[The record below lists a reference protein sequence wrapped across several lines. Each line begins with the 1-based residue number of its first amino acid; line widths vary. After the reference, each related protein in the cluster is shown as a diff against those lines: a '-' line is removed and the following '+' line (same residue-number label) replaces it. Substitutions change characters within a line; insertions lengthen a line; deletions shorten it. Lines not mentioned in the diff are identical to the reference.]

1 MPRGDRPP
9 AWLGWLSIVGC
20 IGFALPLLAHAYAG
34 TASRYVGDDYCAG
47 YIFHDYGLIGGQ
59 IWHYKSWNAVPTTLL
74 LMAVTAPGGA
84 RLARLLPGTA
94 LGLWLIAGTWSLHEI
109 SSWSRQAWSWPV
121 CLWLAEV
128 LVYATLQDAPN
139 VAQSV
144 YLRVPM
150 LAYMCPLIVLTAYI
164 GWLMRAARRGVRG
177 LGGLAVSAVLA
188 LVFGAFGPVCAAL
201 LTVATFLGT
210 IAARLTLAEPRRSAL
225 ARLLAAGCAGSV
237 IALAIVALGPGN
249 ATRQVHFPQSPG
261 LLTVGIWSFL
271 YTAFM
276 FCRPVVALLRP
287 AIEAAAPYLLG
298 GTPGWLPTALVMRT
312 SPIPVATAML
322 IPAILAVVPQL
333 PKPPGLAL
341 KRACWWIPAAAFVLV
356 GACMAP
362 GAYGTS
368 APPPP
373 RALLIPQYVIT
384 CLAACWACAIALT
397 FAPRLRPGLDASRL
411 IAPVIVG
418 CLILAGPI
426 AASPNIV
433 RTGSMMREWARDW
446 DETDRQLRL
455 ARADGVRDASVP
467 ALDSIAG
474 VGSISSDV
482 QDWVNICA
490 AHYYGLRSITGS
502 SPTSK

>member
-9 AWLGWLSIVGC
+9 VWLFWLSIVGC
-20 IGFALPLLAHAYAG
+20 IGFSLPLLAHAYAG
-34 TASRYVGDDYCAG
+34 TASRYLGDDYCAG

-59 IWHYKSWNAVPTTLL
+59 VWHYKSWSAVPTTLF
-74 LMAVTAPGGA
+74 LMAITEPGGA
-84 RLARLLPGTA
+84 RLARLLPGIA
-94 LGLWLIAGTWSLHEI
+94 LALWLIAGTWAVHQI
-109 SSWSRQAWSWPV
+109 SSWSRQVWSWPV

-128 LVYATLQDAPN
+128 FIYVTLQDAPN

-150 LAYMCPLIVLTAYI
+150 LAYMCPLIVLTAYV
-164 GWLMRAARRGVRG
+164 GWLMRAAHRGVSGR
-177 LGGLAVSAVLA
+177 GGLVVSASLA
-188 LVFGAFGPVCAAL
+188 VVFGAFGPVCAAL
-201 LTVATFLGT
+201 LTAVTILGT
-210 IAARLTLAEPRRSAL
+210 VASRLTLAEPRRSAL
-225 ARLLAAGCAGSV
+225 SRLLAAGCVGS
-237 IALAIVALGPGN
+237 IAALAIVALAPGN
-249 ATRQVHFPQSPG
+249 ATRQINFPQSPG
-261 LLTVGIWSFL
+261 LLTVGLWSFL

-287 AIEAAAPYLLG
+287 AIEAAVPHLMGA
-298 GTPGWLPTALVMRT
+298 TPGWLPTALAMGT

-322 IPAILAVVPQL
+322 IPAIVVMMFHA
-333 PKPPGLAL
+333 PKPTDIRL

-356 GACMAP
+356 AACMAP

-397 FAPRLRPGLDASRL
+397 FASRLRSGLDFRRL
-411 IAPVIVG
+411 IAFAIVG
-418 CLILAGPI
+418 CLILAGPV
-426 AASPNIV
+426 AATPDIV
-433 RTGSMMREWARDW
+433 STGSMMRQWARGW

-455 ARADGVRDASVP
+455 ARTGGVRDATVP
-467 ALDSIAG
+467 ALDSVAG
-474 VGSISSDV
+474 VGSISADV

-502 SPTSK
+502 TTSQ